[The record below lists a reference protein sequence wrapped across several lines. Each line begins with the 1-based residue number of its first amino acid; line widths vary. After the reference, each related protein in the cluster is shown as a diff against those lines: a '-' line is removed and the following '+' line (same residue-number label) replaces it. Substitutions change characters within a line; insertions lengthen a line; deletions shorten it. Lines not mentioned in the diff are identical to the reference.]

1 VSTALA
7 YTCGTILVLLFR
19 FRIELQ
25 AQPKMDNLDL
35 DVLKTA
41 LAWTESGRRATLGTV
56 VRTWG
61 SAPRPIGAMMAI
73 RDDGQVIG
81 SVSGGCIEDDLIAQ
95 VKDGKLAAKLPESV
109 RYGVAADQARQFGLP
124 CGGTV
129 EMVLEPLTPQS
140 DIRGLLADL
149 EGHKII
155 RRSLDLTTGISQ
167 RRDAIGADA
176 LQFNGSTLVTV
187 HGPKYRLLII
197 GAGQLSKYLA
207 TMAIPLD
214 YQVTVCDPRDEY
226 QEQWHDLPQV
236 TMTKEMPDDTVLAMN
251 LDRNSAVV
259 ALTHDPKLDDL
270 ALMEALKGQAFYV
283 GALGSKGNND
293 KRRARLLEFDVS
305 AEELLKLR
313 GPVGLDIGA
322 KTPSEIAISI
332 LAEMTATKRG
342 VTMTRSKSESV
353 ANAVSSAGCVV

>member
-1 VSTALA
+1 
-7 YTCGTILVLLFR
+7 
-19 FRIELQ
+19 
-25 AQPKMDNLDL
+25 MDNLDL

-81 SVSGGCIEDDLIAQ
+81 SVSGGCIEDDLIHQ
-95 VKDGKLAAKLPESV
+95 VQNGKLAAKLPESV

-149 EGHKII
+149 EAHKIV
-155 RRSLDLTTGISQ
+155 RRTLDIATGITK
-167 RRDAIGADA
+167 RNDASGADV
-176 LQFNGSTLVTV
+176 LSFDGKTLVTI

-214 YQVTVCDPRDEY
+214 YQVTVCDPREEY

-236 TMTKEMPDDTVLAMN
+236 TMTREMPDDVVLAMN
-251 LDRNSAVV
+251 LDRNSALV

-270 ALMEALKGQAFYV
+270 ALMEALKSPAFYV
-283 GALGSKGNND
+283 GALGSKSNND
-293 KRRARLLEFDVS
+293 KRRTRLLDFDVS
-305 AEELLKLR
+305 EEEVKRLR

-342 VTMTRSKSESV
+342 VTMTRSKTELAPS
-353 ANAVSSAGCVV
+353 AVSSAGCAVA

>member
-1 VSTALA
+1 
-7 YTCGTILVLLFR
+7 
-19 FRIELQ
+19 
-25 AQPKMDNLDL
+25 MDNLDL

-41 LAWTESGRRATLGTV
+41 LAWTEAGRKATLGTV

-149 EGHKII
+149 EAHKIVK
-155 RRSLDLTTGISQ
+155 RTLDVSTGIT
-167 RRDAIGADA
+167 RRETASGADV
-176 LQFNGSTLVTV
+176 LSFDGKTLVTI

-236 TMTKEMPDDTVLAMN
+236 TMTKEMPDDTVIAMN

-270 ALMEALKGQAFYV
+270 ALMEALKSPAFYV
-283 GALGSKGNND
+283 GALGSKANNE

-305 AEELLKLR
+305 DEEIKKLR

-342 VTMTRSKSESV
+342 VTMTRSKTD
-353 ANAVSSAGCVV
+353 AAVGEVTSAGCAL

>member
-1 VSTALA
+1 
-7 YTCGTILVLLFR
+7 
-19 FRIELQ
+19 
-25 AQPKMDNLDL
+25 MDNLDL
-35 DVLKTA
+35 DVLKTD
-41 LAWTESGRRATLGTV
+41 LAWTDSGRRATLGAV

-81 SVSGGCIEDDLIAQ
+81 SVSGGCIEDDLIAK

-109 RYGVAADQARQFGLP
+109 RYGVSADQANQFGLP

-149 EGHKII
+149 ESHRIVK
-155 RRSLDLTTGISQ
+155 RTLDLRTAVT
-167 RRDAIGADA
+167 RREDATGADVLA
-176 LQFNGSTLVTV
+176 FNGDTLTTI
-187 HGPKYRLLII
+187 HGPRYRLLII

-207 TMAIPLD
+207 TMSIPLD

-236 TMTKEMPDDTVLAMN
+236 TMTKEMPDDTVIAMN

-270 ALMEALKGQAFYV
+270 ALMEALKSPAFYV
-283 GALGSKGNND
+283 GALGSKRNND
-293 KRRARLLEFDVS
+293 KRRERLLEFDVTR
-305 AEELLKLR
+305 EEVLRLR

-322 KTPSEIAISI
+322 KTPSEIAVSI
-332 LAEMTATKRG
+332 LAEMTALKRG
-342 VTMTRSKSESV
+342 VTMTRSKTDV
-353 ANAVSSAGCVV
+353 AAKDVSSAGCAA

>member
-1 VSTALA
+1 
-7 YTCGTILVLLFR
+7 
-19 FRIELQ
+19 
-25 AQPKMDNLDL
+25 MDNLDL

-41 LAWTESGRRATLGTV
+41 LAWTEQGRRATLGTV

-61 SAPRPIGAMMAI
+61 SAPRPVGAMMAI

-81 SVSGGCIEDDLIAQ
+81 SVSGGCIEDDLIAK
-95 VKDGKLAAKLPESV
+95 VKDGKLAARLPESV
-109 RYGVAADQARQFGLP
+109 RYGVTAAHANQFGLP

-129 EMVLEPLTPQS
+129 EMVLEPLSVLS
-140 DIRGLLADL
+140 DVRGLLADL
-149 EGHKII
+149 EGHRII
-155 RRSLDLTTGISQ
+155 RRTLDLTTGITQ
-167 RRDAIGADA
+167 RRDAVGADV
-176 LQFNGSTLVTV
+176 LLFDSKTLVTI

-270 ALMEALKGQAFYV
+270 ALMEALKGHAFYV

-293 KRRARLLEFDVS
+293 KRRTRLMEFDVS
-305 AEELLKLR
+305 EDEVAKLR

-332 LAEMTATKRG
+332 LAEMTAIKRG
-342 VTMTRSKSESV
+342 VTMTRSKTEQ
-353 ANAVSSAGCVV
+353 AARAVSSAGCVL

>member
-1 VSTALA
+1 
-7 YTCGTILVLLFR
+7 
-19 FRIELQ
+19 
-25 AQPKMDNLDL
+25 MDNLDL

-41 LAWTESGRRATLGTV
+41 LAWTDSGRRATLGTV

-81 SVSGGCIEDDLIAQ
+81 SVSGGCIEDDLIAK
-95 VKDGKLAAKLPESV
+95 VKDGKLAARLPESV
-109 RYGVAADQARQFGLP
+109 RYGVSADQANQFGLP

-149 EGHKII
+149 EAHRIVKRTLNLATGVTH
-155 RRSLDLTTGISQ
+155 RVDATGADVLAFDGTTLTTI
-167 RRDAIGADA
+167 
-176 LQFNGSTLVTV
+176 
-187 HGPKYRLLII
+187 HGPRYRLLII

-236 TMTKEMPDDTVLAMN
+236 TMTKEMPDDTVIAMN

-259 ALTHDPKLDDL
+259 TLTHDPKLDDL
-270 ALMEALKGQAFYV
+270 ALMEALKSPAFYV
-283 GALGSKGNND
+283 GALGSKRNND
-293 KRRARLLEFDVS
+293 KRRERLLEFDVTP
-305 AEELLKLR
+305 EEVARLH

-322 KTPSEIAISI
+322 RTPSEIAVSI
-332 LAEMTATKRG
+332 LAEMTAMKRG
-342 VTMTRSKSESV
+342 VTMMRSKSEV
-353 ANAVSSAGCVV
+353 PTAAATSAGCMV

>member
-1 VSTALA
+1 
-7 YTCGTILVLLFR
+7 
-19 FRIELQ
+19 
-25 AQPKMDNLDL
+25 MDNLDL

-41 LAWTESGRRATLGTV
+41 LAWTESGRKATLGTV

-149 EGHKII
+149 EAHKIVK
-155 RRSLDLTTGISQ
+155 RALDVSTGIT
-167 RRDAIGADA
+167 RRETASGADV
-176 LQFNGSTLVTV
+176 LSFDGKTLVTI

-236 TMTKEMPDDTVLAMN
+236 TMTKEMPDDTVIAMN

-270 ALMEALKGQAFYV
+270 ALMEALKSPAFYV
-283 GALGSKGNND
+283 GALGSKANNE
-293 KRRARLLEFDVS
+293 KRRSRLLEFDVS
-305 AEELLKLR
+305 EDEIKKLR

-342 VTMTRSKSESV
+342 VTMTRSKSDV
-353 ANAVSSAGCVV
+353 AASAVKNAGCSL

>member
-1 VSTALA
+1 
-7 YTCGTILVLLFR
+7 
-19 FRIELQ
+19 
-25 AQPKMDNLDL
+25 MDNLDL

-61 SAPRPIGAMMAI
+61 SAPRPVGSMMAI

-81 SVSGGCIEDDLIAQ
+81 SVSGGCIEDDLIAK
-95 VKDGKLAAKLPESV
+95 VKEGRLAARLPEST
-109 RYGVAADQARQFGLP
+109 RYGVTADQAQQFGLP

-129 EMVLEPLTPQS
+129 EMVLEPITAQS
-140 DIRGLLADL
+140 DLRGLLSDL
-149 EGHKII
+149 EAHRIVK
-155 RRSLDLTTGISQ
+155 RTLDITTGVT
-167 RRDAIGADA
+167 RRDDAIGADV
-176 LQFNGSTLVTV
+176 LSWDGRTLTTI
-187 HGPKYRLLII
+187 HGPRYRLLII
-197 GAGQLSKYLA
+197 GAGQLSKYVA

-236 TMTKEMPDDTVLAMN
+236 TLTKEMPDDTVIAMN

-270 ALMEALKGQAFYV
+270 ALIEALKSPAFYV
-283 GALGSKGNND
+283 GALGSKRNND
-293 KRRARLLEFDVS
+293 KRRARLLEFDVTTD
-305 AEELLKLR
+305 ELARLR

-322 KTPSEIAISI
+322 KTPSEIAVSI
-332 LAEMTATKRG
+332 LAEMTACKRG
-342 VTMTRSKSESV
+342 VTMARSKTDMPAV
-353 ANAVSSAGCVV
+353 ASLVGGCSM

>member
-1 VSTALA
+1 
-7 YTCGTILVLLFR
+7 
-19 FRIELQ
+19 
-25 AQPKMDNLDL
+25 MDNLDL

-95 VKDGKLAAKLPESV
+95 VKDGKLAARLPESV
-109 RYGVAADQARQFGLP
+109 RYGIAADQARQFGLP

-155 RRSLDLTTGISQ
+155 RRSLTVSTGISQ
-167 RRDAIGADA
+167 RREANGADVLEFDGA
-176 LQFNGSTLVTV
+176 TLVTI

-236 TMTKEMPDDTVLAMN
+236 TMTKAMPDDTVLAMN

-270 ALMEALKGQAFYV
+270 ALMEALKGSAFYV
-283 GALGSKGNND
+283 GALGSKSNND
-293 KRRARLLEFDVS
+293 KRRARLLEFDVN
-305 AEELLKLR
+305 EVEIKRLR

-342 VTMTRSKSESV
+342 VTMTRSKSDLA
-353 ANAVSSAGCVV
+353 ANDVTQAGCAL

>member
-1 VSTALA
+1 
-7 YTCGTILVLLFR
+7 
-19 FRIELQ
+19 
-25 AQPKMDNLDL
+25 MDNLDL

-140 DIRGLLADL
+140 DIRGLLAEL
-149 EGHKII
+149 EGHAIV
-155 RRSLDLTTGISQ
+155 RRSLDLSTGIAH
-167 RRDAIGADA
+167 RRSASGADV
-176 LQFNGSTLVTV
+176 LSFDGQTLVTI

-283 GALGSKGNND
+283 GALGSKSNND
-293 KRRARLLEFDVS
+293 ERRQRLLEFDVS
-305 AEELLKLR
+305 TEEIKKLR

-342 VTMTRSKSESV
+342 VTMTRSKSDLAESETT
-353 ANAVSSAGCVV
+353 SAGCRI

>member
-1 VSTALA
+1 
-7 YTCGTILVLLFR
+7 
-19 FRIELQ
+19 
-25 AQPKMDNLDL
+25 MDNLDL

-41 LAWTESGRRATLGTV
+41 LAWTEQGRRATLGTV

-61 SAPRPIGAMMAI
+61 SAPRPVGAMMAI

-81 SVSGGCIEDDLIAQ
+81 SVSGGCIEDDLIAK

-109 RYGVAADQARQFGLP
+109 RYGVSADQANQFGLP

-129 EMVLEPLTPQS
+129 EMVLEPLSALS

-149 EGHKII
+149 GGHRII
-155 RRSLDLTTGISQ
+155 RRTLTLATGITQ
-167 RRDAIGADA
+167 RRDATGADV
-176 LQFNGSTLVTV
+176 LQFDGATLATV

-270 ALMEALKGQAFYV
+270 ALMEALKGQSFYV
-283 GALGSKGNND
+283 GALGSKSNND
-293 KRRARLLEFDVS
+293 KRRARLMEFDVS
-305 AEELLKLR
+305 VDELKKLR

-322 KTPSEIAISI
+322 KTPSEIAVSI
-332 LAEMTATKRG
+332 LAEMTAVKRG
-342 VTMTRSKSESV
+342 VTLMRSKTDVPASIET
-353 ANAVSSAGCVV
+353 SAGCAA

>member
-1 VSTALA
+1 
-7 YTCGTILVLLFR
+7 
-19 FRIELQ
+19 
-25 AQPKMDNLDL
+25 
-35 DVLKTA
+35 
-41 LAWTESGRRATLGTV
+41 
-56 VRTWG
+56 
-61 SAPRPIGAMMAI
+61 MMAI

-109 RYGVAADQARQFGLP
+109 RYGVAADQAQQFGLP

-129 EMVLEPLTPQS
+129 EMVLEPLSMQS

-149 EGHKII
+149 EGHHII
-155 RRSLDLTTGISQ
+155 RRTLDMVTGVTH
-167 RRDAIGADA
+167 RRNAMGADVLA
-176 LQFNGSTLVTV
+176 FDGKTLVTV

-293 KRRARLLEFDVS
+293 KRRARLMEFDVS
-305 AEELLKLR
+305 EEEVKKLR

-332 LAEMTATKRG
+332 LAEMTAIKRG
-342 VTMTRSKSESV
+342 VTMTRSKTEL
-353 ANAVSSAGCVV
+353 AATDVSSAGCIA